1 VADRSFTLTR
11 ILDAPPAHVFRAWT
25 DPARLGWFFNPG
37 QPIPDDPVE
46 VDLRVGGTWRQR
58 MVVED
63 ATIYT
68 TGGIYRDIDPDERLV
83 FAWGAV
89 DGWPELDPDDL
100 DAGPNVTVS
109 FAPVGDEATRMTV
122 TVSLADS
129 VPDLTVHEWLARGI
143 REGWS
148 ETIDRL
154 VDVV

>member
-1 VADRSFTLTR
+1 MIDRSFTLTR
-11 ILDAPPAHVFRAWT
+11 ILDAPPSHVFRAWT

-63 ATIYT
+63 ATVYT
-68 TGGIYRDIDPDERLV
+68 TGGIYREVDPDERLV

-129 VPDLTVHEWLARGI
+129 VPDLIVHEWLARGI

-148 ETIDRL
+148 DTIDRL

>member
-1 VADRSFTLTR
+1 MTDRSFTLTR
-11 ILDAPPAHVFRAWT
+11 ILDAPPSHVFRAWT

-37 QPIPDDPVE
+37 QPIPDDPIE
-46 VDLRVGGTWRQR
+46 VDLSVGGTWRQR

-63 ATIYT
+63 ATVYT
-68 TGGIYRDIDPDERLV
+68 TGGIYREIVPDERLV

-89 DGWPELDPDDL
+89 DGWPEIDTDDL
-100 DAGPNVTVS
+100 DAGPNVTVT
-109 FAPVGDEATRMTV
+109 FAPVGEATRMTV
-122 TVSLADS
+122 TVALDDS
-129 VPDLTVHEWLARGI
+129 VPDLIVHEWRAHGI

>member
-1 VADRSFTLTR
+1 MTDRSFTLTR
-11 ILDAPPAHVFRAWT
+11 ILDAPPSHVFRAWT

-37 QPIPDDPVE
+37 QPIPDDPIE
-46 VDLRVGGTWRQR
+46 MELTVGGTWRQR

-63 ATIYT
+63 ATVYT
-68 TGGIYRDIDPDERLV
+68 TGGVYREIVPDQRLV

-89 DGWPELDPDDL
+89 DGWPELDPDDF

-109 FAPVGDEATRMTV
+109 FAPVGEATRLTV
-122 TVSLADS
+122 TVALADS
-129 VPDLTVHEWLARGI
+129 VPDLIVHEWLARGI

-148 ETIDRL
+148 EAIDRL

>member
-1 VADRSFTLTR
+1 MTDRSFTLTR
-11 ILDAPPAHVFRAWT
+11 ILDAPPSHVFRAWT

-63 ATIYT
+63 ATVYT
-68 TGGIYRDIDPDERLV
+68 TGGVYREVEPDERLV

-89 DGWPELDPDDL
+89 NGWPELDPDDL
-100 DAGPNVTVS
+100 DAGPTVTVS

-129 VPDLTVHEWLARGI
+129 VPDLVLREWLARGI

>member
-1 VADRSFTLTR
+1 MTDHSFTLTR
-11 ILDAPPAHVFRAWT
+11 ILDAPPSHVFRAWT

-37 QPIPDDPVE
+37 QPIPDDPIE

-63 ATIYT
+63 ATVYT
-68 TGGIYRDIDPDERLV
+68 TGGIYREVDPDERLV

-129 VPDLTVHEWLARGI
+129 VPDLIVHEWLARGI

-148 ETIDRL
+148 DTIDRL

>member
-1 VADRSFTLTR
+1 VTDHSFTLTR
-11 ILDAPPAHVFRAWT
+11 ILDAPPSHVFRAWT

-37 QPIPDDPVE
+37 QPIPDDPIEVE
-46 VDLRVGGTWRQR
+46 ARVGGTWRQR
-58 MVVED
+58 MVVSD
-63 ATIYT
+63 ATVYT
-68 TGGIYRDIDPDERLV
+68 TGGIFREVVPDERLA

-109 FAPVGDEATRMTV
+109 FVPVGEATRMTV
-122 TVSLADS
+122 TVELAAG
-129 VPDLTVHEWLARGI
+129 VPDVIVREWMASGI